1 MITTGK
7 QTAFTMIEL
16 VIVIVLLGILSVSFA
31 KILSQSVSGYMDAK
45 GRNEHSQTAKWVTEV
60 ITRSVR
66 EALPQSIRT
75 GTSGNLDCV
84 EYTEIIN
91 ASSYFNLPAN
101 GPVSSFNIV
110 AYDLAFQ
117 PGLSA
122 AIMPINSSS
131 IYIGNGVVTPIA
143 SISSSGPQQSL
154 VTLVAPTNFFQRSPQ
169 NRLYVLSSPITFC
182 LDNSSGLISRYSNYG
197 FSASLAFPPSSG
209 TSEIIAENFWA
220 NGNVFNYQS
229 GSLQRSG
236 LLQINFV
243 IQDRNR
249 YPSGTSESV
258 EVFHE
263 VHIRNVP

>member
-1 MITTGK
+1 MV
-7 QTAFTMIEL
+7 EL

-31 KILSQSVSGYMDAK
+31 TILTRSVSGYLDAK

-84 EYTEIIN
+84 EYVEIIN
-91 ASSYFNLPAN
+91 ASSYFNLPAS

-110 AYDLAFQ
+110 SYDLVYQ
-117 PGLSA
+117 PGLSV
-122 AIMPINSSS
+122 AIMPINAAS
-131 IYIGNGVVTPIA
+131 IYLGNNVVSSIA
-143 SISSSGPQQSL
+143 SIASSGPQQSL
-154 VTLVAPTNFFQRSPQ
+154 ITLTAPTNFAQRSPQ
-169 NRLYVLSSPITFC
+169 NRLYILSSPITFC
-182 LDNSSGLISRYSNYG
+182 LNNNTGFISRHSGYG
-197 FSASLAFPPSSG
+197 FSAGLAFPPSSG
-209 TSEIIAENFWA
+209 VNEIVGENFWA

-243 IQDRNR
+243 IQDRIR
-249 YPSGTSESV
+249 FPSGTSESF

-263 VHIRNVP
+263 VHVRNVP